1 MDKYI
6 FRKRKVLDNQTCTH
20 IISIFEKSNPVF
32 REEHDYYGISPHLIE
47 DIKFSFLKPILRK
60 CVGEYLK
67 KHIFLNCLYSK
78 WDVEDRFNI
87 QKYNPGQYYD
97 SMFDVVRCQ
106 GHMEHGADEHNSRR
120 LLGLM
125 FYLNDIKNKGGTC
138 WPQQNFTSKP
148 RAGDLYIWPA
158 GWTHSHYGIPAP
170 TETKYIITGWCS
182 FSSSGIFGFQE

>member
-1 MDKYI
+1 MLVDKYI
-6 FRKRKVLDNQTCTH
+6 FRKRKALDNQTCNY
-20 IISIFEKSNPVF
+20 IIDLFEKSNPVLI
-32 REEHDYYGISPHLIE
+32 EEHDYYAIYPHLIE

-60 CVGEYLK
+60 YVGEYLK
-67 KHIFLNCLYSK
+67 KHIFLNFLYSK
-78 WDVEDRFNI
+78 WDVEDGCNI
-87 QKYNPGQYYD
+87 QRYDPGHYYD
-97 SMFDVVRCQ
+97 SHWDVVRNQ
-106 GHMEHGADEHNSRR
+106 GHMEHGADEYSSVR
-120 LLGLM
+120 LLGWM

-182 FSSSGIFGFQE
+182 FSSLGIFGA

>member
-6 FRKRKVLDNQTCTH
+6 FRKRKVLDNQTCNYL
-20 IISIFEKSNPVF
+20 ISLFEKSNPVL
-32 REEHDYYGISPHLIE
+32 REEHDYYGVSPHLIE

-60 CVGEYLK
+60 YVGEYLK
-67 KHIFLNCLYSK
+67 KHIFLNFLYSK
-78 WDVEDRFNI
+78 WDVEDGCNI
-87 QKYNPGQYYD
+87 QRYDPGHYYD
-97 SMFDVVRCQ
+97 SHWDVVRNQ
-106 GHMEHGADEHNSRR
+106 GHMEHGADEYSSVR
-120 LLGLM
+120 LLGWM

-182 FSSSGIFGFQE
+182 FSSSGMVGDSE

>member
-6 FRKRKVLDNQTCTH
+6 FRKRKVLDNQTCAH

-125 FYLNDIKNKGGTC
+125 FYLNIK
-138 WPQQNFTSKP
+138 F
-148 RAGDLYIWPA
+148 L
-158 GWTHSHYGIPAP
+158 
-170 TETKYIITGWCS
+170 
-182 FSSSGIFGFQE
+182 

>member
-6 FRKRKVLDNQTCTH
+6 FRKRKVLDNQTCAH

-60 CVGEYLK
+60 YICEYLK
-67 KHIFLNCLYSK
+67 KHIFLNSVYFN
-78 WDVEDRFNI
+78 WDVDDGCNI
-87 QKYNPGQYYD
+87 QRYNPGQYYD
-97 SMFDVVRCQ
+97 SMFDVVRVQ
-106 GHMEHGADEHNSRR
+106 GHMEHGANEHDSGRV
-120 LLGLM
+120 LAWM

-182 FSSSGIFGFQE
+182 FSSLGMFGNG

>member
-6 FRKRKVLDNQTCTH
+6 FRKRKALDNQTCNY
-20 IISIFEKSNPVF
+20 IIDLFEKSNPVLI
-32 REEHDYYGISPHLIE
+32 EEHDYYAIYPHLIE

-60 CVGEYLK
+60 YVGEYLK
-67 KHIFLNCLYSK
+67 KHIFLNFLYSK
-78 WDVEDRFNI
+78 WDVEDGCNI
-87 QKYNPGQYYD
+87 QRYDPGHYYD
-97 SMFDVVRCQ
+97 SHWDVVRNQ
-106 GHMEHGADEHNSRR
+106 GHMEHGADEYSSVR
-120 LLGLM
+120 LLGWM